1 MILKKNASPFRK
13 YIFLRKLFYK
23 ERNGENGMAPTKE
36 KLIEQQTLQERCLQ
50 SGIRMTNQ
58 RRLLANVLDDSDDHP
73 DVDTIYQRCKA
84 KDKFTSIASVYR
96 TLGIFEESGLI
107 EKLDVGDG
115 KARFEIKRTDH
126 DHLMDVETG
135 QIHEFKSQQL
145 QRLIEEIASE
155 MGFELTEHR
164 LEIYGRKH
172 GRTACRCYEIKVY

>member
-1 MILKKNASPFRK
+1 MKGDMPFAQKFTQNR
-13 YIFLRKLFYK
+13 IR
-23 ERNGENGMAPTKE
+23 T
-36 KLIEQQTLQERCLQ
+36 TSQ
-50 SGIRMTNQ
+50 SHLPAT
-58 RRLLANVLDDSDDHP
+58 VLEEAIDHP

-96 TLGIFEESGLI
+96 TLSIFEDSGLI
-107 EKLDVGDG
+107 KKLDVGDG
-115 KARFEIKRTDH
+115 KARFEIKRTEH

>member
-1 MILKKNASPFRK
+1 
-13 YIFLRKLFYK
+13 
-23 ERNGENGMAPTKE
+23 MAQTKE

-50 SGIRMTNQ
+50 SGIRMTSQ

-73 DVDTIYQRCKA
+73 DVDTIYQRCKT

-96 TLGIFEESGLI
+96 TLSIFEESGLI

-135 QIHEFKSQQL
+135 QIHEFKSQEL
-145 QRLIEEIASE
+145 QRLIKEIADE
-155 MGFELTEHR
+155 MGFDLTEHR
-164 LEIYGRKH
+164 LEIYGRKQ
-172 GRTACRCYEIKVY
+172 GRTACRCYEIKIY

>member
-1 MILKKNASPFRK
+1 M
-13 YIFLRKLFYK
+13 RKLCYK
-23 ERNGENGMAPTKE
+23 EITGENEMAPTKE
-36 KLIEQQTLQERCLQ
+36 KLTEQKTLQERCLK
-50 SGIRMTNQ
+50 SGIRMTSQ

-96 TLGIFEESGLI
+96 TLSIFEDSGLI

-135 QIHEFKSQQL
+135 QIHEFKSQEL
-145 QRLIEEIASE
+145 QRLIKEIADE
-155 MGFELTEHR
+155 MGFDLTEHR
-164 LEIYGRKH
+164 LEIYGRKQ
-172 GRTACRCYEIKVY
+172 GRTACRCYEIKIY